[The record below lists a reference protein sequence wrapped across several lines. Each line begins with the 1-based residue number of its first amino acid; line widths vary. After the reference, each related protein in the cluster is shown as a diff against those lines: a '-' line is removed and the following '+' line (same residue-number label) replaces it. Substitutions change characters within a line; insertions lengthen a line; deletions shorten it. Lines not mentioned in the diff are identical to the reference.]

1 MFMKKKQFKII
12 IAVIAVV
19 LAAVLAVCT
28 VKIFIPEYKKH
39 GPLRLKVDTETQL
52 NTVDGFGV
60 SACWWAQVCGG
71 SDKAEEVAKLLF
83 SKEGLALNIYRY
95 NIGAGEKD
103 NPNRIIG
110 NDWRAAES
118 FYVYDEQTKQY
129 KYDFTRDANAQ
140 KMLDMAL
147 SYGVVDTVVLFANS
161 PHYSMTVSGKA
172 SGGDEEGQ
180 SNLPKENY
188 QKYVDYFL
196 TITEYFL
203 DKGVPVKYISPVNEP
218 QWGWGG
224 SYASQEGCHYESD
237 ELYELYRLFASEIQ
251 KRGLPVLLTAPE
263 SGAIGDETKEWF
275 KAIYNDETIKK
286 SLGTLSYH
294 SYWSDDF
301 IDRKIDFGKW
311 LKENVPNAKVEMS
324 EWCQLP
330 CIADTTS
337 IFGALTE
344 ARVIANDFQYT
355 GVNSW
360 SAWTGVNENGIGE
373 DGKNY
378 SDGLL
383 TASSDFSEL
392 EIAIRYYALAHFS
405 KFIPAGSVQLAVEK
419 NIKDLN
425 TWHSGNPEDHD
436 LRNINTTSAVA
447 FKTPDGKLAVVV
459 VNEGSER
466 PLNIKVGGYN
476 SMTVYTTTEEEQMV
490 ETYSGKIKS
499 VTSPRF
505 SITTVVFE

>member
-1 MFMKKKQFKII
+1 MVKKRIKII
-12 IAVIAVV
+12 IPVIAVILV
-19 LAAVLAVCT
+19 IILAVCT

-39 GPLRLKVDTETQL
+39 GPLKITVDTKTEL
-52 NTVDGFGV
+52 NTFDGFGA

-71 SDKAEEVAKLLF
+71 SENAEEVAKLLF
-83 SKEGLALNIYRY
+83 SKDGLALNIYRY

-103 NPNRIIG
+103 NPNSIIK
-110 NDWRAAES
+110 NDWRASES
-118 FYVYDEQTKQY
+118 FYYYDEQTKQY
-129 KYDFTRDANAQ
+129 KYDFSRDANAQ
-140 KMLDMAL
+140 KMLDLAL

-172 SGGDEEGQ
+172 SGGDEEYQ
-180 SNLPKENY
+180 SNLPPENY
-188 QKYVDYFL
+188 GKYVDYFL

-203 DKGVPVKYISPVNEP
+203 EKGVPVKYISPVNEP

-224 SYASQEGCHYESD
+224 SGASQEGCHYESE
-237 ELYELYRLFASEIQ
+237 ELYELYRLFAEEIQ
-251 KRGLPVLLTAPE
+251 KRELPVLLAAPE
-263 SGAIGDETKEWF
+263 SGEISAKTMEWF
-275 KAIYNDETIKK
+275 RTIYNDEVIKK
-286 SLGTLSYH
+286 SLGTLAYH

-301 IDRKIDFGKW
+301 IDRKTDFGNW
-311 LKENVPNAKVEMS
+311 LKKNVPDAKVEMS

-330 CIADTTS
+330 CIADTKS

-344 ARVIANDFQYT
+344 ARVIANDIQFCN
-355 GVNSW
+355 VNSW

-383 TASSDFSEL
+383 TASKDFSEV
-392 EIAIRYYALAHFS
+392 ETAIRYYALAHYS
-405 KFIPAGSVQLAVEK
+405 KFIPASSVQLSTQK
-419 NIKDLN
+419 NIEDLN
-425 TWHSGNPEDHD
+425 TWHSGNPEDQE

-447 FKTPDGKLAVVV
+447 FRTPEGKTAVVV

-466 PLNIKVGGYN
+466 PLKIDIDGYTN
-476 SMTVYTTTEEEQMV
+476 MTVYTTTETEQMV
-490 ETYSGKIKS
+490 NTYSGKIKT
-499 VTSPRF
+499 VTSPQF

>member
-1 MFMKKKQFKII
+1 MVKKHIKII
-12 IAVIAVV
+12 IPVIAIV
-19 LAAVLAVCT
+19 LAIVLAVCT

-39 GPLRLKVDTETQL
+39 GPLKITVDTETEL
-52 NTVDGFGV
+52 NTFDGFGA

-71 SDKAEEVAKLLF
+71 SENAEEVAKLLF
-83 SKEGLALNIYRY
+83 SKDGLALNIYRY
-95 NIGAGEKD
+95 NIGAGERE
-103 NPNRIIG
+103 NPNSIIS
-110 NDWRAAES
+110 NEWRASES
-118 FYVYDEQTKQY
+118 FYYYDGQTKQY

-140 KMLDMAL
+140 KMLDLAL

-172 SGGDEEGQ
+172 SGGDEEYQ
-180 SNLPKENY
+180 SNLPPENY
-188 QKYVDYFL
+188 SKYVDYFL

-224 SYASQEGCHYESD
+224 SYASQEGCHYEAQ
-237 ELYELYRLFASEIQ
+237 ELYELYRLFAAEIQ
-251 KRGLPVLLTAPE
+251 ARGLPVLLTAPE

-275 KAIYNDETIKK
+275 KAIYSDEIIKK

-301 IDRKIDFGKW
+301 IDRKIDFGNW
-311 LKENVPNAKVEMS
+311 LKENVPDAKVEMS

-330 CIADTTS
+330 CIADTKS

-344 ARVIANDFQYT
+344 ARVIANDIQFCNI
-355 GVNSW
+355 NSW
-360 SAWTGVNENGIGE
+360 SAWSGVNETYIGE

-383 TASSDFSEL
+383 SASTDFSEI
-392 EIAIRYYALAHFS
+392 ETAIRYYALAHYS
-405 KFIPAGSVQLAVEK
+405 KFIPSGSVQLPIKK
-419 NIKDLN
+419 NIEDIN
-425 TWHSGNPEDHD
+425 TWHSGNPEDQE

-447 FKTPDGKLAVVV
+447 FRTPEGKTAVVV

-466 PLNIKVGGYN
+466 PLKIEIDGYTN
-476 SMTVYTTTEEEQMV
+476 MTVYTTTETEQMV
-490 ETYSGKIKS
+490 NTYTGLIKT
-499 VTSPRF
+499 VTSPQF

>member
-1 MFMKKKQFKII
+1 MVKKHIKII
-12 IAVIAVV
+12 IPVIAIV
-19 LAAVLAVCT
+19 LAIVLAVCT

-39 GPLRLKVDTETQL
+39 GPLKITVDTETEL
-52 NTVDGFGV
+52 NTFDGFGA

-71 SDKAEEVAKLLF
+71 SENAEEVAKLLF
-83 SKEGLALNIYRY
+83 SKDGLALNIYRY
-95 NIGAGEKD
+95 NIGAGEKE
-103 NPNRIIG
+103 NPNSIIS
-110 NDWRAAES
+110 NEWRASES
-118 FYVYDEQTKQY
+118 FYYYDGQTNQY

-140 KMLDMAL
+140 KMLDLAL

-172 SGGDEEGQ
+172 SGGDEEYQ
-180 SNLPKENY
+180 SNLPPENY
-188 QKYVDYFL
+188 SKYVDYFL

-224 SYASQEGCHYESD
+224 SYASQEGCHYEAQ
-237 ELYELYRLFASEIQ
+237 ELYELYRLFAAEIQ
-251 KRGLPVLLTAPE
+251 ARGLPVLLTAPE

-275 KAIYNDETIKK
+275 KAIYSDEVIKK

-301 IDRKIDFGKW
+301 IDRKIDFGNW
-311 LKENVPNAKVEMS
+311 LKENVPDAKVEMS

-330 CIADTTS
+330 CIADTKS

-344 ARVIANDFQYT
+344 ARVIANDIQFCNI
-355 GVNSW
+355 NSW
-360 SAWTGVNENGIGE
+360 SAWSGVNETYIGE

-383 TASSDFSEL
+383 SASTDFSEI
-392 EIAIRYYALAHFS
+392 ETAIRYYALAHYS
-405 KFIPAGSVQLAVEK
+405 KFIPSGSVQLPTKK
-419 NIKDLN
+419 NIEDLN
-425 TWHSGNPEDHD
+425 TWHSGNPEDQE

-447 FKTPDGKLAVVV
+447 FRTPEGKTAVVV

-466 PLNIKVGGYN
+466 PLKIEIDGYTD
-476 SMTVYTTTEEEQMV
+476 MTVYTTTETEQMV
-490 ETYSGKIKS
+490 NTYTGKIKT
-499 VTSPRF
+499 VTSPQF